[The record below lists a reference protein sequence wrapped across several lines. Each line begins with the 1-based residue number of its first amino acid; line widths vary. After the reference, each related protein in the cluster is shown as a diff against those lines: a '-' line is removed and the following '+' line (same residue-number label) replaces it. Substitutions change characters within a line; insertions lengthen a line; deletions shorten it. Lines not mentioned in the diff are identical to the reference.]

1 MNKILD
7 NIHNISIDRKYNKML
22 NDIIK
27 FCTILF
33 TINLLMFMNNPSKNK
48 LFSNK
53 FIQLSIMIILGLLT
67 YWLIIKELI
76 DLDD

>member
-1 MNKILD
+1 MYQPLTV
-7 NIHNISIDRKYNKML
+7 
-22 NDIIK
+22 IIK
-27 FCTILF
+27 YMKIAIPILF
-33 TINLLMFMNNPSKNK
+33 TINILMFMNNPSKNK